1 MSPISHLLVGWVVA
15 NIPRHAKPRERAM
28 IALAGVAPDVDGLG
42 IIGEVLTRN
51 SSQPL
56 LWWSNY
62 HHILGHNLLYP
73 MILTLPVV
81 LVLGPLG

>member
-1 MSPISHLLVGWVVA
+1 
-15 NIPRHAKPRERAM
+15 M

-62 HHILGHNLLYP
+62 HHIWDTTCCTT